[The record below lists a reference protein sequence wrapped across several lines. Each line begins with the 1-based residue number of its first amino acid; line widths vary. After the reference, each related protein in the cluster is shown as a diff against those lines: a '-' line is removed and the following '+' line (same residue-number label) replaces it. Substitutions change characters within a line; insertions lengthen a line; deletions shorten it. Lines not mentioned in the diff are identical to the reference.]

1 MKIEVRDVPPR
12 AAWALE
18 QTGVHPLLARLY
30 AARGVTSAAELDD
43 GLARLLSPA
52 DLKGAQA
59 AAVLLADAIAAGK
72 RLCIVADY
80 DCDGATACAVGL
92 RGLRLLGAQHVDY
105 LVPDRVVDGYGL
117 TPPIAERVAARG
129 ADLLI
134 TVDNG
139 IASVEGVARAR
150 ELGLQVLV
158 TDHHLPAAASPPGR
172 PKVASVPSGG
182 SAACEAGSVGA
193 VVLPQADVI
202 YVNAGAIEPYA
213 CWRAALRPGG
223 RLLFP
228 LEAPGAVGAMLLVQ
242 RGENAMRWPAR
253 FLFPVAFI
261 ACEAARD
268 SAAERRL
275 ARRFADESWRGV
287 RSLRFDAPDE
297 TCWLAGDGWRLSTA
311 AP

>member
-1 MKIEVRDVPPR
+1 MTTQSSSTELRQKFAREICAQAGVRDARIEQAFAETSREKFAGPPPWFVAGFGAYAETR
-12 AAWALE
+12 DVADLYRDCLVAIDPARGINIGEPALHARCME
-18 QTGVHPLLARLY
+18 ELALRDGETVLHVGAGVGYYTAMLARLV
-30 AARGVTSAAELDD
+30 G
-43 GLARLLSPA
+43 PA
-52 DLKGAQA
+52 GE
-59 AAVLLADAIAAGK
+59 V
-72 RLCIVADY
+72 
-80 DCDGATACAVGL
+80 VGYEIDP
-92 RGLRLLGAQHVDY
+92 G
-105 LVPDRVVDGYGL
+105 
-117 TPPIAERVAARG
+117 IAERAKANLRDIPNVRIEARS
-129 ADLLI
+129 
-134 TVDNG
+134 G
-139 IASVEGVARAR
+139 IAP
-150 ELGLQVLV
+150 
-158 TDHHLPAAASPPGR
+158 D
-172 PKVASVPSGG
+172 
-182 SAACEAGSVGA
+182 
-193 VVLPQADVI
+193 LPQADVI

-287 RSLRFDAPDE
+287 RALRFDAPDE